1 MVSMIPVHFQN
12 RGNIRTEKPFEISS
26 YRMEEGGV
34 VDFCFWLL
42 FGNVCLDVVLY
53 RMEEAGVVDFCF
65 WLLFGNVCL
74 DVVLSIQASKQ
85 LLLFYCIDFI
95 FIGSHSLG
103 GLF

>member
-42 FGNVCLDVVLY
+42 FGNVCLDVVL
-53 RMEEAGVVDFCF
+53 
-65 WLLFGNVCL
+65 
-74 DVVLSIQASKQ
+74 SIQASKQ